1 MFDMGRE
8 KTKKVKSPARGGVSD
23 MTQPQSQ
30 EHLVRETTSLYVE
43 CMVALGNDNIS
54 VSPPLRKSESS
65 FGYPLQ
71 KGFSLRGTFF
81 FRRRREGAARD
92 TRRQSRASPSK

>member
-1 MFDMGRE
+1 MFDKGRDKNKRSE
-8 KTKKVKSPARGGVSD
+8 AAGTWGVSD